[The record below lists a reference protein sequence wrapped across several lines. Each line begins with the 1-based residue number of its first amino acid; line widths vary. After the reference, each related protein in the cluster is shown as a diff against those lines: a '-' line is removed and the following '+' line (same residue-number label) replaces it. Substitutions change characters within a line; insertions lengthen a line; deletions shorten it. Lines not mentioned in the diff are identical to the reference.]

1 MRYRRYY
8 TRVNRDGSKTVTSVG
23 PVAETAGLGARAL
36 LWFLFVVV
44 VLGLPWS
51 ITDAIRNG
59 WGMALAIVAAILWYS
74 LVAVLAWEE
83 VKKRGAELKKGTQ
96 GPRRW

>member
-8 TRVNRDGSKTVTSVG
+8 RHTNSDGSRTVTSVG
-23 PVAETAGLGARAL
+23 PVAAATGWWVRVF
-36 LWFLFVVV
+36 LWSFFLVV

-59 WGMALAIVAAILWYS
+59 LGIALAIAAAILWYS
-74 LVAVLAWEE
+74 LVIAASVPAL
-83 VKKRGAELKKGTQ
+83 KKWGAELKKGTQ

>member
-51 ITDAIRNG
+51 IADAIRNG
-59 WGMALAIVAAILWYS
+59 WGMALAIVAAILWYA
-74 LVAVLAWEE
+74 LVIAASVPAL
-83 VKKRGAELKKGTQ
+83 KKWGAELKKGTQ